1 MVDRDYRDYYW
12 LEQYR
17 FSQVSQRF
25 ARTLTL
31 SAEDFFCIVIW
42 KANRAKSKIA
52 GRLLGRGDAN
62 LQDAVAA
69 LLREVVNETEAKGR
83 LRVLLKQWNLRL
95 PMASAILTVL
105 YPDDFT
111 VYDMRVC
118 EALGGFD
125 SLADVD
131 EFDDL
136 WNGYRD
142 FRSRVRSA
150 APRELSLRDQDRW
163 LWGKSFAEQLAR
175 DVRTCFG
182 KTRAGDEQVS

>member
-1 MVDRDYRDYYW
+1 MADRDYRDYYW
-12 LEQYR
+12 LEQYL

-52 GRLLGRGDAN
+52 SRLLGRGHAN

-83 LRVLLKQWNLRL
+83 LRVLLKEWKLRL

-105 YPDDFT
+105 YPDEFT

-118 EALGGFD
+118 EALRGFH

-136 WNGYRD
+136 WAQYCKFCSG
-142 FRSRVRSA
+142 VKLT
-150 APRELSLRDQDRW
+150 APRDLSLRDHDRW

-175 DVRTCFG
+175 DVSTCFG
-182 KTRAGDEQVS
+182 KARADG